1 MKNVFGNLRLA
12 AKLGLGFGIC
22 LTLALG
28 VGLSAISSMG
38 KMNQAATNMS
48 KDSDA
53 ERGVST
59 LNIDL
64 LQYVRSAKN
73 LMIAETESERVRYS
87 EDISKAIKT
96 VDQDFDDFKAVLY
109 TDMAKKVQ
117 ADLLGKWKEFQPYNQ
132 KLVTLALEG
141 KRQEAQKAS
150 LEGKALLDD
159 IEKGIDDFRSLKKK
173 QGAEKKEAAA
183 AAAASATKTTF
194 MLLSTAIILGILVS
208 LYLTK
213 SITGTLRVI
222 STKFTSIKE
231 NDVNQLTSGLQA
243 LASGDL
249 TVPAQAITDPIELN
263 TKDEFGQMAQTFDSM
278 LIDLRG
284 AVLSYGQARESLTQL
299 VRELAE
305 NSASVAATSQT
316 LAAASEESGAAAS
329 EIASGSDKL
338 AQSASDSAAIVEE
351 LIAHVSTV
359 SNSSLQQME
368 LVKQSGGTLDDAA
381 SGIAEVAT
389 SAQHMASAA
398 SEGDRA
404 VTETVEAMTRVQ
416 ETVALSASKVKD
428 LDQKGQQIGNI
439 VGAIEQIAEQTNLL
453 ALNAAIEAARAGEHG
468 RGFAVVADEVRKL
481 AEQSS
486 SATKEIADL
495 IGSVK
500 ATVDETVKAIEGTT
514 AEAQVGTER
523 SEQAGKALKAILSSA
538 EQVALQA
545 ESVASL
551 TQAATSSMGA
561 MSQAAQENATA
572 SSEMSTGAERVG
584 TSITNVAAVSE
595 ESAAGAEELSA
606 SIEEVS
612 AAASELARMSQDLE
626 NIVGRFRVE
635 NERGGKRPSL
645 KVAA

>member
-1 MKNVFGNLRLA
+1 
-12 AKLGLGFGIC
+12 
-22 LTLALG
+22 
-28 VGLSAISSMG
+28 
-38 KMNQAATNMS
+38 
-48 KDSDA
+48 
-53 ERGVST
+53 
-59 LNIDL
+59 
-64 LQYVRSAKN
+64 
-73 LMIAETESERVRYS
+73 
-87 EDISKAIKT
+87 
-96 VDQDFDDFKAVLY
+96 
-109 TDMAKKVQ
+109 
-117 ADLLGKWKEFQPYNQ
+117 
-132 KLVTLALEG
+132 
-141 KRQEAQKAS
+141 
-150 LEGKALLDD
+150 
-159 IEKGIDDFRSLKKK
+159 
-173 QGAEKKEAAA
+173 
-183 AAAASATKTTF
+183 
-194 MLLSTAIILGILVS
+194 
-208 LYLTK
+208 
-213 SITGTLRVI
+213 
-222 STKFTSIKE
+222 
-231 NDVNQLTSGLQA
+231 
-243 LASGDL
+243 
-249 TVPAQAITDPIELN
+249 
-263 TKDEFGQMAQTFDSM
+263 
-278 LIDLRG
+278 
-284 AVLSYGQARESLTQL
+284 
-299 VRELAE
+299 
-305 NSASVAATSQT
+305 
-316 LAAASEESGAAAS
+316 
-329 EIASGSDKL
+329 
-338 AQSASDSAAIVEE
+338 
-351 LIAHVSTV
+351 
-359 SNSSLQQME
+359 
-368 LVKQSGGTLDDAA
+368 
-381 SGIAEVAT
+381 
-389 SAQHMASAA
+389 MASAA